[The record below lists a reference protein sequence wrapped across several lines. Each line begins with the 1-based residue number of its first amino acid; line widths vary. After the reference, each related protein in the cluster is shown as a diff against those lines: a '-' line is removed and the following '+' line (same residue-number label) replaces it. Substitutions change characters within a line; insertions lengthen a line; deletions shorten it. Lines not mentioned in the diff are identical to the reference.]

1 MSIIAKIVRR
11 FNHKIVRPLVY
22 DESLQYAYSTTS
34 ICGGILRGKTAVVT
48 GASSGIGY
56 AISQRL
62 LNEGCNVILTGRNEY
77 KLQASVAKLYNLSLP
92 RITYRVIDQLD
103 THMIRAGI
111 EEIFNAGNVDI
122 WINCAGVLKQSD
134 RQRQF
139 RGVDS
144 ATYFEV
150 VNTNLKSVI
159 FTTDLVANKMMHQD
173 VDGVILNVASL
184 CGFTNG
190 FGYTPY
196 GISKNGV
203 IEYTKRVADQFK
215 EKISIF
221 SVAPGAVATRM
232 GEVGFGKNIA
242 GGSSFTRHVG
252 IPEEIAAEIVFLVG
266 IAAKHLK
273 GRTVLAS
280 AGEVL

>member
-1 MSIIAKIVRR
+1 MSIITKIVRR
-11 FNHKIVRPLVY
+11 FHNKIVRPLVY

-56 AISQRL
+56 AIAQRL
-62 LNEGCNVILTGRNEY
+62 LNEGCNVILTGRNEC
-77 KLQASVAKLYNLSLP
+77 KLQSSVEKLHNPLLS
-92 RITYRVIDQLD
+92 RISYRVIDQLD
-103 THMIRAGI
+103 TNMIRTGV
-111 EEIFNAGNVDI
+111 EDIFNAGYVDI
-122 WINCAGVLKQSD
+122 WVNCAGVFKQSD
-134 RQRQF
+134 RERHF

-159 FTTDLVANKMMHQD
+159 LTTDLVAKKMLQQD
-173 VDGVILNVASL
+173 VYGVIINVASL

-203 IEYTKRVADQFK
+203 IEYTKRVANQFK
-215 EKISIF
+215 ENISIF
-221 SVAPGAVATRM
+221 SVAPGSVATRM
-232 GEVGFGKNIA
+232 GNLHLGKNIA
-242 GGSSFTRHVG
+242 GGNSFTHHVG
-252 IPEEIAAEIVFLVG
+252 IPEEVAAEIVFLVG
-266 IAAKHLK
+266 IAAKYLK
-273 GRTVLAS
+273 GKTILAS